1 MLKSLLLAGVAAAF
15 FSVTGAAPAQAT
27 VLDFDLAV
35 SNGDDSTWTLPS
47 APVPI
52 FYDTTI
58 TRIDTSFTGTY
69 SGLPFVTFAAGGGV
83 TASFGTD
90 EFNGPQ
96 IFGGTTAAP
105 TFAPGVFDLTGSF
118 GDVVGDTAVLTITD
132 PAAVPEAA
140 TWAMMLVGLGG
151 IGSVAR
157 RRQNVRVAY
166 G

>member
-15 FSVTGAAPAQAT
+15 FSVAGAAPAQAT
-27 VLDFDLAV
+27 VLNFDLAV

-90 EFNGPQ
+90 EFNGSQ

-118 GDVVGDTAVLTITD
+118 GDVVDDTAVLTVT
-132 PAAVPEAA
+132 AVPEAA
-140 TWAMMLVGLGG
+140 TWAMMLVGLGV
-151 IGSVAR
+151 IGAVAR